1 MTGRREAVVGLMGEA
16 LRLLP
21 ERAIYWEERRALLV
35 ADAHFGK
42 AATFRAGGIPV
53 PGGTTSEGLHRL
65 TRALEWT
72 GAERIAFLGDFL
84 HARAGRAPATLET
97 LLAWRRRHSQLEMLL
112 VRGNHDREAGDPP
125 RELGMDCVDAPVV
138 EGPFVLTHHPVRLH
152 DGYGLA
158 GHVHPAVRLTGP
170 ARERQRLPCFWFGS
184 RGAVLPAF
192 GEFTGAA
199 DVSPAPGDRI
209 YVVAGEAVLEI
220 MRD

>member
-1 MTGRREAVVGLMGEA
+1 MSGRREAVVELFGQT

-21 ERAIYWEERRALLV
+21 ERAIYWEEQRALLV

-53 PGGTTSEGLHRL
+53 PGGTTAEGLHRL

-97 LLAWRRRHSQLEMLL
+97 LLGWRRRHPGLEMLL

-138 EGPFVLTHHPVRLH
+138 EGPFVLTHHPVRAPE
-152 DGYGLA
+152 GYGLA
-158 GHVHPAVRLTGP
+158 GHVHPAVRLSGP
-170 ARERQRLPCFWFGS
+170 ARERQRLPCFWFGP

-209 YVVAGEAVLEI
+209 YVVAADAVLEI
-220 MRD
+220 RP